1 MGKRL
6 NVKVILLF
14 FLLVANILYILE
26 FQYNLFDSE
35 YYFEP
40 AENENLVMTSFL
52 KKNTDDDLRILYRQG
67 IIPIYPT
74 LFHSISSKMNIENSL
89 YSNRLLSLIG
99 YWVVIIFGTII
110 IFQESKNLILSL
122 SLSSGL
128 FGVSQHAKYFMIGRT
143 DGLYIMFGIL
153 ALLSLKFFYNSLEKN
168 YTKVF
173 LVLAAV
179 LTSSSIFVKQTG
191 LYFFVIVNFILFY
204 DVLSRRQNIRKKLAA
219 LVLYNLFNAIAI
231 IIYFYFNNISLNGFI
246 IGNELYASE
255 FSLTH
260 VYKQFIDL
268 LRYYSP
274 LIGIAIFLIIKD
286 LQKGGKPYII
296 LGIWIITTVISVKVF
311 SNKAAHF
318 NNYIFLQLTFI
329 GTIVWF
335 IKYFLSNK
343 YAIALFILWLIQAN
357 YTYQDRDINNVFRLN
372 TELINANGPL
382 LESKIFNFI
391 KNNPGAYITSRNDNF
406 LFQNELPVIY
416 EASVLEPTIIENNQW
431 IKENQEI
438 NDHVELI
445 RAKISNKE
453 MKGILTGINNLTTE
467 VFPEIERNY
476 KIELT
481 EEVSCG
487 DWPHIITLWIPK

>member
-6 NVKVILLF
+6 NIKVILLYF
-14 FLLVANILYILE
+14 IFVANLFYILE

-52 KKNTDDDLRILYRQG
+52 KNNTDDLKTLYRQG

-89 YSNRLLSLIG
+89 YSNRLLSVIA
-99 YWVVIIFGTII
+99 YWVVLTFVVII
-110 IFQESKNLILSL
+110 IFKESKNLILSL
-122 SLSSGL
+122 ILSSGL

-153 ALLSLKFFYNSLEKN
+153 ALLSLKSFYNSLEKN
-168 YTKVF
+168 HNMIF
-173 LVLAAV
+173 LVLTAV
-179 LTSSSIFVKQTG
+179 LTSSSILVKQSG
-191 LYFFVIVNFILFY
+191 VYFYVIVNYILFY
-204 DVLSRRQNIRKKLAA
+204 DILIKRQDIRKTLATI
-219 LVLYNLFNAIAI
+219 VLYNLFNAVALITF
-231 IIYFYFNNISLNGFI
+231 FYFNSISLNGFI
-246 IGNELYASE
+246 TGNELYASE

-268 LRYYSP
+268 LRYYWP

-286 LQKGGKPYII
+286 LLKGGKPYILI
-296 LGIWIITTVISVKVF
+296 GIWIITLVISVKVF

-318 NNYIFLQLTFI
+318 NNYIFLQLTLI

-335 IKYFLSNK
+335 KEYFFSNK
-343 YAIALFILWLIQAN
+343 YVIALLILWSIQAN
-357 YTYQDRDINNVFRLN
+357 YTYHDRNINNVFRLN
-372 TELINANGPL
+372 TELIQDNGPL
-382 LESKIFNFI
+382 LKSKIFNFI
-391 KNNPGAYITSRNDNF
+391 KNNPGSYITSRNDNF
-406 LFQNELPVIY
+406 LFQNDLPVIY

-453 MKGILTGINNLTTE
+453 LRGILTGINNLTTK

-476 KIELT
+476 KIEMT

-487 DWPHIITLWIPK
+487 DWPHLITLWIPK